1 MTKHKN
7 IFSSALLFAGLC
19 LLIVGCGENVSTTSE
34 TTDNVAVLSETES
47 LPEEKTV
54 SLSKSQL
61 ATYGAVCSCTINDD
75 RKHVEM
81 SLSLPQIPASDDDQ
95 IYIFSFETYE
105 DEHDFHKE
113 PIGNAKKSKDCVITW
128 PYADGHLYQEFVPA
142 VFLHG
147 EYMPVATGSYIT
159 NPEILAE
166 NQLPFPVK
174 DSKKGLLLDPAM
186 LNTEKLTDLGVKYAI
201 YNIPLSLLMG
211 ETTDPA
217 FPTVEYRFRGRTYYF
232 NGATVIFYDMLFTY
246 LTSEDMTTTAII
258 LNDWDDDYP
267 EMIHPLAWEKK
278 KGAYYYA
285 LNTAEEEGCRRVE
298 AAASFLASRYATG
311 EHGLVSG
318 WVIANEINQHR
329 IWNYMDTDDVSF
341 YGAEFEKSMRIFY
354 NAIKSRSANARIYF
368 SVDHAW
374 NTNDGSESDYF
385 NAKDIVKA
393 VNDAACAKGNY
404 DWGLALHPYPDPLTR
419 VNYWTG
425 KYDKT
430 MASPLLTV
438 MNLNVVTDFLSQEEY
453 LDREGNVRNMTI
465 TELGF
470 SSVTGEKLQ
479 AAAFAYCYYIV
490 EANPYIDAFMMN
502 RQTDAWEELR
512 QGLAF
517 GIYDTDQDPKYIY
530 DVFKYIDTDQS
541 SEYTDFM
548 LNILGA
554 ESLEEALSWAQ

>member
-1 MTKHKN
+1 MTKHLKY
-7 IFSSALLFAGLC
+7 FSPVLLFAGLC
-19 LLIVGCGENVSTTSE
+19 LFFTGCGKNVSTTTE
-34 TTDNVAVLSETES
+34 NTENAAVLSETES
-47 LPEEKTV
+47 LPEEPVV
-54 SLSKSQL
+54 SLTKSQL
-61 ATYGAVCSCTINDD
+61 ATYGTVHSCTINED
-75 RKHVEM
+75 KEYVEM
-81 SLSLPQIPASDDDQ
+81 SLSLPQIPASDDDL
-95 IYIFSFETYE
+95 IYLYAFEIYE
-105 DEHDFHKE
+105 SEHDFHKV
-113 PIGNAKKSKDCVITW
+113 PIMRTEKATDCTITW
-128 PYADGHLYQEFVPA
+128 PYADGHLYQEFVPT
-142 VFLHG
+142 VLLHE
-147 EYMPVATGSYIT
+147 EYVPIATGSYIT
-159 NPEILAE
+159 NPEMLAE
-166 NQLPFPVK
+166 NQLPFPEK
-174 DSKKGLLLDPAM
+174 ESKKGLLLDPAM
-186 LNTEKLTDLGVKYAI
+186 LTSEKLTDLDVKYAL
-201 YNIPLSLLMG
+201 YNIPLSMLMG
-211 ETTDPA
+211 ETTDPT
-217 FPTVEYRFRGRTYYF
+217 FPTVEYGFRGRTYYF
-232 NGATVIFYDMLFTY
+232 NGATVSFYDTLFNY
-246 LTSEDMTTTAII
+246 LTSMGMTTTAII
-258 LNDWDDDYP
+258 LNDWDEDYT
-267 EMIHPLAWEKK
+267 EMIHPLAREQK

-298 AAASFLASRYATG
+298 AAASFLASRYASG
-311 EHGLVSG
+311 EHGTVSG

-329 IWNYMDTDDVSF
+329 IWNYMDTDDVSY

-385 NAKDIVKA
+385 NAKDVVKA
-393 VNDAACAKGNY
+393 INDAACAKGNY

-425 KYDKT
+425 EYDKT
-430 MASPLLTV
+430 IDSPLLTV
-438 MNLNVVTDFLSQEEY
+438 MNLNVVTDFLCQEEY

-470 SSVTGEKLQ
+470 SSATGEKLQ

-490 EANPYIDAFMMN
+490 DANPYINAFMMN

-530 DVFKYIDTDQS
+530 DVFKYIDTDQA

-548 LNILGA
+548 LKILDA

>member
-267 EMIHPLAWEKK
+267 EMIHPLAREKK

-285 LNTAEEEGCRRVE
+285 LNTAEEDGCRRVE

-470 SSVTGEKLQ
+470 SSATGEKLQ

-548 LNILGA
+548 LKILGA

>member
-267 EMIHPLAWEKK
+267 EMIHPLAREKK

-470 SSVTGEKLQ
+470 SSATGEKLQ

-548 LNILGA
+548 LKILGA

>member
-267 EMIHPLAWEKK
+267 EMIHPLAREKK

-470 SSVTGEKLQ
+470 SSATGEKLQ

-530 DVFKYIDTDQS
+530 DVFKYIDTDHS

-548 LNILGA
+548 LKILGA

>member
-285 LNTAEEEGCRRVE
+285 LNTAEEDGCRRVE

-470 SSVTGEKLQ
+470 SSATGEKLQ

-548 LNILGA
+548 LKILGA

>member
-7 IFSSALLFAGLC
+7 IFSSGLLFAGLC
-19 LLIVGCGENVSTTSE
+19 LLIAGCGNRVSTTSE
-34 TTDNVAVLSETES
+34 STDNVSVLSETES

-142 VFLHG
+142 VLLHG
-147 EYMPVATGSYIT
+147 EYVPVATGSYIT

-232 NGATVIFYDMLFTY
+232 NGATVIFYDTLFTY

-267 EMIHPLAWEKK
+267 EMIHPLAREKK

-329 IWNYMDTDDVSF
+329 IWNYMDSDDVSF

-385 NAKDIVKA
+385 NARDVVKA

-425 KYDKT
+425 EYDKT
-430 MASPLLTV
+430 MDSPLLTV
-438 MNLNVVTDFLSQEEY
+438 MNLNVVTDFLSQKEY
-453 LDREGNVRNMTI
+453 LNREGNVRNMTI

-470 SSVTGEKLQ
+470 SSATGEKLQ

-548 LNILGA
+548 LKILGA